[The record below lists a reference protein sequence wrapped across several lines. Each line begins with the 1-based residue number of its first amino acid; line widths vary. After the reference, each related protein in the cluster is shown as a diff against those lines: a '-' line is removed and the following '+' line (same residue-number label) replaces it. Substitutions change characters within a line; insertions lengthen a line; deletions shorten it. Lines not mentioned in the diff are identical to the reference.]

1 MGAAQF
7 AEGMRLVGM
16 AVVESPELKARKWRR
31 EAQSA
36 SA

>member
-1 MGAAQF
+1 MGAAHF
-7 AEGMRLVGM
+7 AEGVAWWSM
-16 AVVESPELKARKWRR
+16 AVVESPQLKARKRRR